1 MNRSFPNGESLL
13 GVAGAGP
20 QGGPG
25 EGGRTRRLTIGGP
38 RSPAPG
44 VRSCCRANPG
54 PSTNQPLGV
63 SPRFVEPDANALRLV
78 LFQQAIRYLFPTL
91 LLIALIA
98 LATSARAD
106 DVPKLK
112 EISVTSTLDGSP
124 QPSLLWVPESA
135 ASEAR
140 PLLVSLHSWSG
151 DYRQDRSEWYRQ
163 AVRRDWIYLQPN
175 FRGVNDHPEGCGS
188 PLARQDILDAT
199 EWVIRDHKVDT
210 ERIYLAGVS
219 GGGHMSLLMAA
230 RHPQRFSAVSAW
242 VGISDLSEWYRFHS
256 RGGRPQ
262 RYAQMIA
269 ASCGGPPGSSAEVD
283 REYHERSSIHFLQQA
298 VGLPLDINAG
308 VLDGKTG
315 SVPIHHSLRAFNV
328 VAAAGGYDT
337 IPEAEMNVLW
347 ERGRLP
353 EPGPDDE
360 TPDETYGRDILL
372 RRQAGAARVTIFD
385 GTHEALPSAAC
396 EWLSQQSRPTSSTS
410 VK

>member
-1 MNRSFPNGESLL
+1 MNRPMPILSRRTVPPVVAEVARLQARLL
-13 GVAGAGP
+13 P
-20 QGGPG
+20 
-25 EGGRTRRLTIGGP
+25 RRLSFCKLSDGIVATLILL
-38 RSPAPG
+38 AFL
-44 VRSCCRANPG
+44 CIA
-54 PSTNQPLGV
+54 T
-63 SPRFVEPDANALRLV
+63 DATAG
-78 LFQQAIRYLFPTL
+78 
-91 LLIALIA
+91 
-98 LATSARAD
+98 
-106 DVPKLK
+106 DVPKLS
-112 EISVTSTLDGSP
+112 EISVTSTLDRTE
-124 QPSLLWVPESA
+124 QPSRLWVPELA
-135 ASEAR
+135 ANEPR

-151 DYRQDRSEWYRQ
+151 DYRQDRSRWHAE
-163 AVRRDWIYLQPN
+163 AARRDWIYLQPN
-175 FRGVNDHPEGCGS
+175 FRGVNNQPAACGS

-199 EWVIRDHKVDT
+199 DWVIRTHNVDT

-230 RHPQRFSAVSAW
+230 RHPPRFSAVSAW

-256 RGGRPQ
+256 RGGKPQ

-269 ASCGGPPGSSAEVD
+269 ASCGGPPGASEEVD

-337 IPEAEMNVLW
+337 IPESDMDLLW
-347 ERGRLP
+347 ERGRLT
-353 EPGPDDE
+353 EPQPGDE

-385 GTHEALPSAAC
+385 GTHEALPTAAC
-396 EWLSQQSRPTSSTS
+396 DWLSRQSRPTTASR

>member
-1 MNRSFPNGESLL
+1 MLIVQRNWE
-13 GVAGAGP
+13 
-20 QGGPG
+20 
-25 EGGRTRRLTIGGP
+25 
-38 RSPAPG
+38 
-44 VRSCCRANPG
+44 C
-54 PSTNQPLGV
+54 PSSRNQPLGA
-63 SPRFVEPDANALRLV
+63 SPRFGESDAGALRLIP
-78 LFQQAIRYLFPTL
+78 IRGAVCLLLPTL
-91 LLIALIA
+91 LLVQLA
-98 LATSARAD
+98 LATPATAD
-106 DVPKLK
+106 DVPKLS
-112 EISVTSTLDGSP
+112 EISVTSTLDAAP

-135 ASEAR
+135 QAEPR

-151 DYRQDRSEWYRQ
+151 DYRQDRSEWHWQ
-163 AVRRDWIYLQPN
+163 AVRREWIYLQPN
-175 FRGVNDHPEGCGS
+175 FRGVNDHPQACGS

-199 EWVIRDHKVDT
+199 EWVLRAHNVDT
-210 ERIYLAGVS
+210 ERIYMAGVS

-242 VGISDLSEWYRFHS
+242 VGISDLRDWYRFHA

-269 ASCGGPPGSSAEVD
+269 ASCGGPPGVSEEVD
-283 REYHERSSIHFLQQA
+283 RQYRERSSIHFLQQA

-337 IPEAEMNVLW
+337 ISETEMDLLW

-353 EPGPDDE
+353 EPDPGDE
-360 TPDETYGRDILL
+360 TLDETYGRDILL

-396 EWLSQQSRPTSSTS
+396 EWLSQQSRPTSSS
-410 VK
+410 DVK